1 MKHIF
6 LAFVTLFALS
16 FSSISFAQTSGTRTP
31 GAQPD
36 FPGTL
41 VVDMGLNFLLDAPS
55 DMDTKIFAS
64 RGFNLYYMYEHYL
77 GESQRFAILP
87 GIGFGFVKFEFEDD
101 ITLNDISGNDTLM
114 IVELDDEIYE
124 EVKKS
129 QLAINYVDIPI
140 EFRFTSNKD
149 VRGKGFMVAVGGKFG
164 LKLDS
169 YTRIKYKQEDET
181 KKSKLKQDYN
191 LNAFR
196 YGVHARLGWRA
207 INLYGYYALS
217 PLFDKGKGP
226 EQKEATNVKVGL
238 SIALF

>member
-6 LAFVTLFALS
+6 LALGTFFTLF
-16 FSSISFAQTSGTRTP
+16 FSSISFAQTTGTTVP

-41 VVDMGLNFLLDAPS
+41 MVDMGLNFLLDAPS
-55 DMDTKIFAS
+55 EMDTKIFAS
-64 RGFNLYYMYEHYL
+64 RGFNLYYMYEYYL
-77 GESQRFAILP
+77 GESRFAFLP
-87 GIGFGFVKFEFEDD
+87 GIGFGFVKFEFEDNV
-101 ITLNDISGNDTLM
+101 TLNDISGNDTLM
-114 IVELDDEIYE
+114 LIELDDEVYE
-124 EVKKS
+124 DVKKS
-129 QLAINYVDIPI
+129 QLAINYLDIPL
-140 EFRFTSNKD
+140 ELRFTSNKD
-149 VRGKGFMVAVGGKFG
+149 VRGKGVMVAVGGKFG

-169 YTRIKYKQEDET
+169 YTRIKYEQDSEN

-217 PLFDKGKGP
+217 TLFDKGEGP
-226 EQKEATNVKVGL
+226 QQTEATNVKIGL